1 VGFFAFKVR
10 KLRMVAASMK
20 ASTGFFSAVAL
31 VSAALVSACLHGGC
45 EANVPAAPAPRSTA
59 AVAPETTP
67 AVPAIVFLGDSL
79 TAGLGLPEDE
89 ALPARIQ
96 QRLDGARL
104 GFRAINAGRSGDTT
118 AGGLARL
125 DWYFRDSLN
134 LHALVIGLGSNDAM
148 RGLSLESMEENL
160 KQIIRRA
167 RERRPELKI
176 LLWEL
181 ETFPNMGRDYAR
193 QYAAVFAR
201 VAESERVILI
211 PFPLRDVAGR
221 PELNQ
226 DDGIHPNNEG
236 TQKVADRVWAAL
248 LPQL

>member
-1 VGFFAFKVR
+1 MGIFAFKS
-10 KLRMVAASMK
+10 RMFRMNTASLN
-20 ASTGFFSAVAL
+20 ASRGFSSTV
-31 VSAALVSACLHGGC
+31 ALVSACLHWGC
-45 EANVPAAPAPRSTA
+45 EANPPPAPAAGSTTE
-59 AVAPETTP
+59 VAPATP
-67 AVPAIVFLGDSL
+67 AAPAIVFLGDSL
-79 TAGLGLPEDE
+79 IAGLGLPESD

-96 QRLDGARL
+96 QRLDGAKL

-125 DWYFRDSLN
+125 DWYFRDTLD

-167 RERRPELKI
+167 RERRPKLKI
-176 LLWEL
+176 FLWEL
-181 ETFPNMGRDYAR
+181 ETFPNLGRDYAG

-226 DDGIHPNNEG
+226 DDGIHPNSEG